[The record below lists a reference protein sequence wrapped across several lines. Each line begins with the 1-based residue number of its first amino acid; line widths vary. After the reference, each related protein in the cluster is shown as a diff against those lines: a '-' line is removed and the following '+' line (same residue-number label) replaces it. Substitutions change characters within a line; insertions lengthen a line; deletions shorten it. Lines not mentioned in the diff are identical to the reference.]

1 MIHVHTE
8 EQIMLDISLTGRPGI
23 NQFTAKRSRRPVFR
37 RQREISVQLTTES
50 RDWMWLQPQNWKTLA
65 PWKKSYVKPRQCIKK
80 QRHYPANKGL
90 YTQSCGFSSSHV
102 CMWEVDQKEGCV
114 PKNWCFWIVV
124 LEKTLVSP
132 LDSKKIKPVN
142 SKGNKCWIFI
152 GRTGPEAEAPILWP
166 PDVKSQLTGK
176 DPDAGKDWRQ
186 EEKRVTEDEMA
197 GWHHWLNGHEFEQTQ
212 GDNEGQGSLECCS
225 SWGCKESDTTY
236 RPNNNNHR
244 SLSISIKNPTKN
256 HLHDELKNFSF
267 LNKKFF

>member
-102 CMWEVDQKEGCV
+102 CMWEVDHKGGWAL
-114 PKNWCFWIVV
+114 KNWCFWPVV
-124 LEKTLVSP
+124 LEKTLES
-132 LDSKKIKPVN
+132 IKPVN
-142 SKGNKCWIFI
+142 PKGNQSWMFI
-152 GRTGPEAEAPILWP
+152 GRTDVEAETPALWP
-166 PDVKSQLTGK
+166 PDVKNWLVWK
-176 DPDAGKDWRQ
+176 DPDARKDWRR
-186 EEKRVTEDEMA
+186 EEKGTTDMV
-197 GWHHWLNGHEFEQTQ
+197 GWHHRLSGHEFE
-212 GDNEGQGSLECCS
+212 
-225 SWGCKESDTTY
+225 
-236 RPNNNNHR
+236 
-244 SLSISIKNPTKN
+244 
-256 HLHDELKNFSF
+256 
-267 LNKKFF
+267 